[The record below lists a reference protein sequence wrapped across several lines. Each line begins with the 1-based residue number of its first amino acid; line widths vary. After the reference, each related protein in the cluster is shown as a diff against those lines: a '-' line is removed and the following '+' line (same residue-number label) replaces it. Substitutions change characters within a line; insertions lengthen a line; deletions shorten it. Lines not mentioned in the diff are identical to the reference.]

1 MPKPCVFIHT
11 NERQYI
17 GALVSRYSL
26 MRNSRSRDSF
36 DVKIIH
42 TKDHPFLREREG
54 QSFLREG
61 GSRVWRYDDLQSFT
75 PLRFMPPEL
84 MGYEGRAMVV
94 DPDIFAVGDIW
105 ELLSRDMEG
114 KAIVCRARS
123 GSKGL
128 DGCMASSAMML
139 DCARL
144 THWRVRE
151 NFAEL
156 FDRKRDYMDWICL
169 KAEPRDSLGKLED
182 CWNDYDHLG
191 PETKLLHNTKRQTQP
206 WKTGLPVDFISASK
220 KFKAS
225 QPRTWMRPLKRAFLG
240 WGGAPS
246 HYQPHP
252 DTAQQHFFFGL
263 LRECLAEGVVTETQL
278 QDEMRLNHIRH
289 DALDVLERTPPLPA
303 AAA

>member
-144 THWRVRE
+144 THWRVKE

-156 FDRKRDYMDWICL
+156 FERKRDYMDWICL

-225 QPRTWMRPLKRAFLG
+225 RPRTWMRPLKRAFLG

-263 LRECLAEGVVTETQL
+263 LRECLAEGVVTEAQL